1 MVNSRPPSAAAPM
14 PTAFEDILVERT
26 PGIARGR
33 AVHLGPMEELGLGE
47 GKNKNNSKILAGGRG
62 EGGFHTCTQLEDLIL
77 ALLPPGLDRTPLL
90 GTACLLHAPLFPA
103 GQAASDQRAGPAR
116 PDEGSQGKSPGNSC
130 LQEAMPRTPGVPR
143 DTGPW
148 LLAPLCSHQPACRP
162 TAGALVGGLQT
173 NVCAFLPPVSRL
185 PHGPYSA
192 LSWSNWSLQWD

>member
-26 PGIARGR
+26 PGIVRGR

-116 PDEGSQGKSPGNSC
+116 PDEGSQGKSPGNSS
-130 LQEAMPRTPGVPR
+130 LQEAMPSTQVFPETQGPGSWLRSAHTSLPAGPQP
-143 DTGPW
+143 GPW
-148 LLAPLCSHQPACRP
+148 WEDSRPMCVPSCLL
-162 TAGALVGGLQT
+162 
-173 NVCAFLPPVSRL
+173 
-185 PHGPYSA
+185 
-192 LSWSNWSLQWD
+192 